1 MTATR
6 YGNPLS
12 AESSLQ
18 IPYNFYSEYAPGEHG
33 LVIFVD
39 LLADVRKEKL
49 WTMKEKTKVYLGN
62 HHSCCWIQWYNH
74 GY

>member
-1 MTATR
+1 LTATR

-39 LLADVRKEKL
+39 LLADVRKR
-49 WTMKEKTKVYLGN
+49 KVRDN
-62 HHSCCWIQWYNH
+62 EREN
-74 GY
+74 